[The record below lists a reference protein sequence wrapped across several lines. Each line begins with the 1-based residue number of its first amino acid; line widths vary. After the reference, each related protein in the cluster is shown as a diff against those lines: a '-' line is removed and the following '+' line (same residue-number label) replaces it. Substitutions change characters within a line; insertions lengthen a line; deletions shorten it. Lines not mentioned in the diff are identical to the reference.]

1 MAVPAGRRRVSVD
14 LPDEVHEA
22 LTAIA
27 REGGGKHAVAAQL
40 KAAAQLIADDKA
52 VRARV
57 LKKLDRAW
65 LERFSR

>member
-40 KAAAQLIADDKA
+40 KVAAQLIAEDQEF
-52 VRARV
+52 RAGV
-57 LKKLDRAW
+57 LEELDRVW
-65 LERFSR
+65 LARFAR